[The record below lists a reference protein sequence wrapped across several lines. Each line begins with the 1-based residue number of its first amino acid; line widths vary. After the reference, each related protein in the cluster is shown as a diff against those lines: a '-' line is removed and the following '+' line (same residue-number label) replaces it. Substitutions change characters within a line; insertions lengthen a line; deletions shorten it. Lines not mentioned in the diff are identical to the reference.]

1 MKTVPGVLSVASLYL
16 QIQHIRH
23 SLGSL
28 LLSCCSDMGIGVQGE
43 PGGEVAEHTGY
54 SLDVYSVLEGDGCE
68 GVAEVVES
76 DLGIGKHILNGIFKA
91 FPVNN

>member
-1 MKTVPGVLSVASLYL
+1 
-16 QIQHIRH
+16 
-23 SLGSL
+23 
-28 LLSCCSDMGIGVQGE
+28 MGIGVQGE
-43 PGGEVAEHTGY
+43 ACGEVTQHAADG
-54 SLDVYSVLEGDGCE
+54 LDVHAILECDGSE